1 MCIRDRVGAVYKNA
15 GIVEKGMK
23 INKEKSSSI
32 ARGVQLV
39 TASITMEQALFIVV
53 PELFFNF
60 GIGIVITWKG
70 SENDNDPTNK

>member
-1 MCIRDRVGAVYKNA
+1 MWLGQSIKMRVLWR
-15 GIVEKGMK
+15 KGLG

-53 PELFFNF
+53 PELFNNF

>member
-1 MCIRDRVGAVYKNA
+1 MWLGQSIKMRVLWR
-15 GIVEKGMK
+15 KGLG

-39 TASITMEQALFIVV
+39 TASITMKQALFIMVV
-53 PELFFNF
+53 PELFNY
-60 GIGIVITWKG
+60 GIGIVITWEG

>member
-1 MCIRDRVGAVYKNA
+1 MVGAVYKNA

-39 TASITMEQALFIVV
+39 TASITMKQALFIMVV
-53 PELFFNF
+53 PELFNY
-60 GIGIVITWKG
+60 GIGIVITWEG